1 MVSLSIFSQIATH
14 NLIVVGC
21 AIINQNERIMNDK
34 ESKKAIRNVNS
45 DLANVESEY
54 RLCPICGKIITEGY
68 YYSDTEYCC
77 SDKCGAEFENVSEE
91 AFKQERENAED
102 VENWDEGYWTTIA

>member
-1 MVSLSIFSQIATH
+1 
-14 NLIVVGC
+14 
-21 AIINQNERIMNDK
+21 MNDK
-34 ESKKAIRNVNS
+34 ESKKSIRNVNS

-77 SDKCGAEFENVSEE
+77 SDKCGAKFENVSEE
-91 AFKQERENAED
+91 SFKEERENAEE
-102 VENWDEGYWTTIA
+102 VENWEEGYWTTIA